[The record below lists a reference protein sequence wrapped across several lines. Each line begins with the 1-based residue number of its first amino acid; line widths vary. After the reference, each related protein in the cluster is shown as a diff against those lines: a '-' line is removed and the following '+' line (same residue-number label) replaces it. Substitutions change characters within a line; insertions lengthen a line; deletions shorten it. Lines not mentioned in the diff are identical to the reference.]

1 MFSILVVEDDKAIRE
16 MLTMFLSVNKYEVST
31 AADGKQ
37 ALDQLYQSVPDIL
50 LLDWMLPDMNGI
62 DLIPQIRDVSALKDL
77 PILMLTAKAEEAD
90 KIKGLKTGADD
101 YMTKPVSL
109 QELDARIH
117 ALIRRSQGLNKQ
129 QQLTQGLVTLDPENS
144 LVKVNNKKIKIVGM
158 EYKLLHFFMKN
169 PDRLYTRGQLLDS
182 VWGQTVFVEE
192 RTVDVHIMRL
202 RKIMKNA
209 GADGMLKTMRG
220 MGYSFSSGQD

>member
-90 KIKGLKTGADD
+90 
-101 YMTKPVSL
+101 
-109 QELDARIH
+109 
-117 ALIRRSQGLNKQ
+117 NC
-129 QQLTQGLVTLDPENS
+129 
-144 LVKVNNKKIKIVGM
+144 
-158 EYKLLHFFMKN
+158 
-169 PDRLYTRGQLLDS
+169 
-182 VWGQTVFVEE
+182 
-192 RTVDVHIMRL
+192 
-202 RKIMKNA
+202 
-209 GADGMLKTMRG
+209 
-220 MGYSFSSGQD
+220 